1 MPSSNRP
8 GPAGGKKSRTLE
20 LIELFVAPAHCW
32 SFSSQRT
39 ARDLFLN
46 RNPNLNRNLP
56 SSAAEGESRDY
67 DHDYDYERELEPG
80 RSTEGRQGVALN
92 VPNPIGTLE
101 GFYRLLIR

>member
-1 MPSSNRP
+1 VGKSHARLSQSSCSLRRRAVGHSAHSEQLEISFLIVILILIVISPSS
-8 GPAGGKKSRTLE
+8 S
-20 LIELFVAPAHCW
+20 
-32 SFSSQRT
+32 
-39 ARDLFLN
+39 
-46 RNPNLNRNLP
+46 
-56 SSAAEGESRDY
+56 AEGESRDY